1 LLHESEARTNLVTY
15 SEDFENAA
23 WAKSAILATDNAAT
37 GPDGLVS
44 ASLLAQNTSSAFH
57 FVANSSATTS
67 AANNTL
73 HSFSV
78 YVKPSGYNYFYV
90 FGNNPTD
97 GLSNSGTVFNAST
110 GVFESNGHN
119 AVSEYIGNG
128 WYRVTTSHYKTT
140 SLTVNSYVSQ
150 TASPVSEAGDGTSGL
165 YLYGAQL
172 EAAATPSSYIPTAGA
187 TVTRAAETLT
197 VPAANLPWPYPEVI
211 GDELVT
217 NGTFDTDT
225 TGWTAVDA
233 TIASVSGELVVTRT
247 AATQYPYQAISTA
260 AGKVYKITAHVKD
273 GTATGVGVGLFAGDS
288 IGSQALGTTLGSLI
302 TTEADYKEVS
312 LVFTG
317 SGPTAYINLYSAIG
331 ADGLTTIWDNV
342 SVREINPLS
351 VSIQVDGRVTY
362 SDDANTNDIVQ
373 WQIDAGNTIRLYRS
387 CAGARTGELGFYQ
400 AITVADN
407 VDTIN
412 DYLTPGVLV
421 PYNIASRHGST
432 FINGAVD
439 GVALTENTT
448 PVALP
453 DLSAADLE
461 LGYDY
466 MGTIGTF
473 RVWDQDLGDD
483 GIVTATAPSLEPS
496 LSLTFDGSGL
506 SFTVLDWSE

>member
-1 LLHESEARTNLVTY
+1 
-15 SEDFENAA
+15 
-23 WAKSAILATDNAAT
+23 
-37 GPDGLVS
+37 
-44 ASLLAQNTSSAFH
+44 
-57 FVANSSATTS
+57 
-67 AANNTL
+67 
-73 HSFSV
+73 
-78 YVKPSGYNYFYV
+78 
-90 FGNNPTD
+90 
-97 GLSNSGTVFNAST
+97 
-110 GVFESNGHN
+110 
-119 AVSEYIGNG
+119 
-128 WYRVTTSHYKTT
+128 
-140 SLTVNSYVSQ
+140 
-150 TASPVSEAGDGTSGL
+150 
-165 YLYGAQL
+165 
-172 EAAATPSSYIPTAGA
+172 
-187 TVTRAAETLT
+187 
-197 VPAANLPWPYPEVI
+197 
-211 GDELVT
+211 
-217 NGTFDTDT
+217 
-225 TGWTAVDA
+225 
-233 TIASVSGELVVTRT
+233 
-247 AATQYPYQAISTA
+247 
-260 AGKVYKITAHVKD
+260 VYKITAHVKD